1 MHRGGNV
8 KLPRREFLHLATGAV
23 AVPAVSRIASAEFYP
38 SRPIT
43 MVVPFAAGGPND
55 AIARIMADGMRTS
68 LGQEIK
74 FDNVAG
80 SAGSI
85 GTGRLAAA
93 ASDGYTIGIGYW
105 GTHVANGALY
115 TLPYDVVNDFEPIS
129 LLVQSPLLVVARK
142 TMPANDLKELLGWLK
157 ANPNKVSSAVPGSAS
172 HIMSVFFQKETGT
185 QFQLVPYRGAGPAIE
200 DLAQGRIDMALLDA
214 GPPLAKVRDGA
225 IIAYAVTAM
234 SRLEIAPEIP
244 TANEAGLTGFYAT
257 VWFAFWA
264 PKSTPKAI
272 IAKLNVA
279 VVDALA
285 DPKVRSRLNALA
297 QEVFPREQQ
306 TPEALAAL
314 QKAEIEKWWPII
326 KAANIKGE

>member
-1 MHRGGNV
+1 M
-8 KLPRREFLHLATGAV
+8 KLPRRRFLHLVAGA
-23 AVPAVSRIASAEFYP
+23 AVLPAVSRVARADAYP

-43 MVVPFAAGGPND
+43 TVVPFAAGGPND
-55 AIARIMADGMRTS
+55 AIARIMAEAMRTS
-68 LGQEIK
+68 LGQEINI
-74 FDNVAG
+74 DNVAG

-85 GTGRLAAA
+85 GTGQLAAA
-93 ASDGYTIGIGYW
+93 AGDGYTIGIGYW

-129 LLVQSPLLVVARK
+129 LLVQSPLLIVAKK

-157 ANPNKVSSAVPGSAS
+157 ANPNKVSSAIPGSAS

-200 DLAQGRIDMALLDA
+200 DLVQGRIDMALLDA

-225 IIAYAVTAM
+225 IKAYAVTAM
-234 SRLEIAPEIP
+234 GRLAVAPDIP
-244 TANEAGLTGFYAT
+244 TANEAGLPGFYAT
-257 VWFAFWA
+257 VWFGFWA
-264 PKSTPKAI
+264 PKNTAKPI
-272 IAKLNVA
+272 IAKLNSA
-279 VVDALA
+279 TADALA
-285 DPKVRSRLNALA
+285 DPKVGARLNGLA
-297 QEVFPREQQ
+297 QIIFPREQQ
-306 TPEALAAL
+306 TPQALAAL